1 MSFEMKSQRDT
12 RIDVLRALAL
22 LTIFIDHIPGTVF
35 EKLTYQNLGFS
46 DAAEA
51 FVLLSG
57 ISVGLAYG
65 TKFERGE
72 WLLPSLRM
80 ARRAGVLYA
89 SHIVT
94 TVVTLGIF
102 CAGAVLARRPELL
115 TQINIGPLIEK
126 TPETLIGIATLGHQ
140 LGYNNILPLYAVLLL
155 ASPLLLAMM
164 RVNLWFTVAVSG
176 LLWLA
181 AGLWQIAPRNYP
193 EPGYWFLN
201 PLSWQLLFV
210 VGAAATLHV
219 RRGGK
224 IPVTPWLVRAAA
236 IYAGISFL
244 WIHSPLW
251 GQVTWFGLPP
261 VLGGFDKTFLSLS
274 RLTHIL
280 SIAYLIVAVPVA
292 SRIVERGPC
301 HPLAIMGKRPLP
313 IFIAGT
319 LMSMVAQVVKVLHP
333 GGVALDGSLIMAGIA
348 LQFMLA
354 YCLEWLDGA
363 KGAIQKVPLA
373 PALPLR
379 LRSTGAASR

>member
-1 MSFEMKSQRDT
+1 
-12 RIDVLRALAL
+12 
-22 LTIFIDHIPGTVF
+22 
-35 EKLTYQNLGFS
+35 
-46 DAAEA
+46 
-51 FVLLSG
+51 
-57 ISVGLAYG
+57 
-65 TKFERGE
+65 
-72 WLLPSLRM
+72 
-80 ARRAGVLYA
+80 
-89 SHIVT
+89 
-94 TVVTLGIF
+94 
-102 CAGAVLARRPELL
+102 
-115 TQINIGPLIEK
+115 
-126 TPETLIGIATLGHQ
+126 
-140 LGYNNILPLYAVLLL
+140 
-155 ASPLLLAMM
+155 MM
-164 RVNLWFTVAVSG
+164 RANLWFTVAVSG

-224 IPVTPWLVRAAA
+224 IPVTPWLVRGAA